1 MLQKRRR
8 VNNGIRYSEAFKM
21 TVVRELEEN
30 DLPYLALQRK
40 YGVSSG
46 SVQRWAGKYGNGSR
60 GKVIRVH
67 KPEEMDENKKL
78 KERVKRLE
86 RLLADAN
93 IDLSLERA
101 YTRIACE
108 RAGIKDVE
116 AFKKKSRWPAG
127 HEAVE
132 KEPKRFGVNVRSVCK
147 RLGMSRQNYYEGRRQ
162 RQGRAVDSQLVVELV
177 KAERAVQPRLGTRK
191 LRVLLKPEL
200 AKAGVKV
207 GRDRFFKVL
216 REAGLLVEPL
226 PREYVR
232 TTNSYHCLPVFRNK
246 IKELEVSRPNQVW
259 VGDLTYVRTEEDFLY
274 LALLTD
280 KYSRKIVGYHCGD
293 TLEAVGCVKALEM
306 ALESLPAGAKPIHHS
321 DQGTQYC
328 CHEYVNRLT
337 ARKLEVSMTESNHCA
352 ENALAER
359 MNGILKSEYGLA
371 RLFKDKRTARLAVAQ
386 AVELYNRRR
395 PHTALNYQV
404 PERVHEF
411 GLN

>member
-1 MLQKRRR
+1 MCQ
-8 VNNGIRYSEAFKM
+8 
-21 TVVRELEEN
+21 
-30 DLPYLALQRK
+30 
-40 YGVSSG
+40 
-46 SVQRWAGKYGNGSR
+46 
-60 GKVIRVH
+60 
-67 KPEEMDENKKL
+67 
-78 KERVKRLE
+78 
-86 RLLADAN
+86 
-93 IDLSLERA
+93 
-101 YTRIACE
+101 
-108 RAGIKDVE
+108 
-116 AFKKKSRWPAG
+116 
-127 HEAVE
+127 
-132 KEPKRFGVNVRSVCK
+132 
-147 RLGMSRQNYYEGRRQ
+147 RLGMSRQNYYAQRRQ
-162 RQGRAVDSQLVVELV
+162 RQAQEVDSQLVVELV

-200 AKAGVKV
+200 DQAGVKI
-207 GRDRFFKVL
+207 GRDRFFAVL
-216 REAGLLVEPL
+216 REAQLLVQPL

-246 IKELEVSRPNQVW
+246 IKELEVQRPNQVW

-306 ALESLPAGAKPIHHS
+306 ALADLPAGARPIHHS

-337 ARKLEVSMTESNHCA
+337 DRDLEVSMTESNHCA

-359 MNGILKSEYGLA
+359 INGILKSEYGLA
-371 RLFKDKRTARLAVAQ
+371 RRFKDKRTARLAVAQ
-386 AVELYNRRR
+386 AVQLYNQRR

-404 PERVHEF
+404 PEQVHEF